1 MSSQQRSSIR
11 IISQTRDYTS
21 AVYGSVLAATVIV
34 SSGYH
39 RDPGSLAVLLVV
51 SGVVFWLAHVY
62 AATVATVHG
71 GWRAPAVRTGLAEE
85 WPVAAVAI
93 PPALVALICGW
104 LVPNGTIVA
113 VWAALVMALV
123 EQQVWGVI
131 SARRAELEGM
141 VLARTFALNIAMGLV
156 IVSLKLWLPH

>member
-1 MSSQQRSSIR
+1 MNADHRASIR

-21 AVYGSVLAATVIV
+21 AVYGSVLAATVVV

-39 RDPGSLAVLLVV
+39 RSPVSLAVLLVV

-93 PPALVALICGW
+93 PPALAALVCGW
-104 LVPNGTIVA
+104 LAPNGAIVA

-123 EQQVWGVI
+123 EQQVWGLI
-131 SARRAELEGM
+131 SARRAELQGL
-141 VLARTFALNIAMGLV
+141 VLARTFALNIAVGLV

>member
-1 MSSQQRSSIR
+1 MTSHHRPLIR
-11 IISQTRDYTS
+11 VISQTRDYTS

-39 RDPGSLAVLLVV
+39 RDPVPLAVLLVV
-51 SGVVFWLAHVY
+51 SGLVFWFAHVY

-93 PPALVALICGW
+93 PPALAALICGW
-104 LVPNGTIVA
+104 LAPNGAIVA
-113 VWAALVMALV
+113 VWAALVVALV

-141 VLARTFALNIAMGLV
+141 VLARTFALNIAVGLV

>member
-1 MSSQQRSSIR
+1 MSSHDRPAIR

-39 RDPGSLAVLLVV
+39 RGPGSLAVLLVI

-62 AATVATVHG
+62 AATVATAHG
-71 GWRAPAVRTGLAEE
+71 GWRAAAVRTELAEE

-93 PPALVALICGW
+93 PPAVVALICGW
-104 LVPNGTIVA
+104 LAPNGEIVA

-131 SARRAELEGM
+131 SARRAELAGI
-141 VLARTFALNIAMGLV
+141 VLARTFALNIALGLL

>member
-1 MSSQQRSSIR
+1 MTADHRASIR

-21 AVYGSVLAATVIV
+21 AVYGSVLAATVVV

-39 RDPGSLAVLLVV
+39 RSPVSLAVLLVV

-93 PPALVALICGW
+93 PPALAALVCGW
-104 LVPNGTIVA
+104 LAPNGAIVA

-123 EQQVWGVI
+123 EQQVWGLI
-131 SARRAELEGM
+131 SARRAELQGL
-141 VLARTFALNIAMGLV
+141 VLARTFALNIAVGLV